1 MNTQK
6 TYFIV
11 HRFNHNRVEYVTS
24 SFHDARRE
32 LKKLNSKQRRY
43 KIVDIDQ
50 LKQRSLADYLPA
62 IAISL
67 GILVLYLVT
76 IFTITH

>member
-11 HRFNHNRVEYVTS
+11 HRFNHSRVEYVTS

-32 LKKLNSKQRRY
+32 LKKLNAKQRRY

-50 LKQRSLADYLPA
+50 LKQRSLADFLPA
-62 IAISL
+62 IIISF
-67 GILVLYLVT
+67 GILVLYLVSLLL
-76 IFTITH
+76 ITH

>member
-1 MNTQK
+1 MKEQK

-11 HRFNHNRVEYVTS
+11 NRFDHNRVEYVTS
-24 SFHDARRE
+24 NYHDALRE
-32 LKKLNSKQRRY
+32 LKRVNAKRRLY
-43 KIVDIDQ
+43 KVVDIDQ
-50 LKQRSLADYLPA
+50 LKQRSLVDYLPA
-62 IAISL
+62 IIISF